1 MADFNNVSSVSSN
14 GSGSVHN
21 LSVGSDTAPHPLN
34 ERVNDI
40 DERLTYVEQLLQGH
54 SGQSFGSN
62 LFGPHGQMV
71 VGELNN
77 PTPNSTQHTSGESG
91 STFVGL
97 GGRKGRKTKKQKR
110 QKKRGNKGNKL
121 TKRNRK

>member
-62 LFGPHGQMV
+62 LFGPGQMV
-71 VGELNN
+71 VGELNSN
-77 PTPNSTQHTSGESG
+77 AEPNTSGESG
-91 STFVGL
+91 STFGF
-97 GGRKGRKTKKQKR
+97 GGRKR
-110 QKKRGNKGNKL
+110 
-121 TKRNRK
+121 